1 MPTSRREPTRPLI
14 RALPFVGLVIRERTN
29 MSDLFMVGEDDDRQP
44 VDPAQFFA
52 LNQDVETVMRMAGME
67 GTQFVLN
74 NQYYTEA
81 ARQFNEVLTDEDREQ
96 YARMAEGTGMSP
108 FMVYVQK
115 DLADYLQKRQ
125 SQ

>member
-1 MPTSRREPTRPLI
+1 MSKVLI
-14 RALPFVGLVIRERTN
+14 
-29 MSDLFMVGEDDDRQP
+29 
-44 VDPAQFFA
+44 
-52 LNQDVETVMRMAGME
+52 
-67 GTQFVLN
+67 